1 MRITLEEL
9 RQRDDLRIDLLELL
23 SLEGQF
29 YMARLHLA
37 DGLYVLSD
45 DRGRSR
51 LLKSAWQAQ
60 DLLGSFDVQRTEV
73 VHASAY
79 DEMIGLDDGKSEPLR
94 IRVQEDRR

>member
-9 RQRDDLRIDLLELL
+9 RQRGNPQIDLLELL

-29 YMARLHLA
+29 YMARLHLE
-37 DGLYVLSD
+37 DGMQVLSD
-45 DRGRSR
+45 DQGKTR

-60 DLLGSFDVQRTEV
+60 DLLGSFDVKRTEV

-79 DEMIGLDDGKSEPLR
+79 DEMVGLNAPAEPMR
-94 IRVQEDRR
+94 IRVQDRRS